1 LYSRKIGFK
10 ASPYYPAGKMTWFME
25 NVPDVDK
32 KADDGDAA
40 FGTIDS
46 WLVYKLTKGKSYKT
60 DYSNASR
67 TQLLNLTTLKWDEQ
81 LCDIFGIPVKALPE
95 ILIQIQCLAKLILK
109 VILKSPFQSAGY
121 LGIPWCV
128 VLDTTAEKKVR

>member
-10 ASPYYPAGKMTWFME
+10 AFSVLSGRKMTWFME

-67 TQLLNLTTLKWDEQ
+67 TS
-81 LCDIFGIPVKALPE
+81 F
-95 ILIQIQCLAKLILK
+95 
-109 VILKSPFQSAGY
+109 
-121 LGIPWCV
+121 
-128 VLDTTAEKKVR
+128 

>member
-1 LYSRKIGFK
+1 
-10 ASPYYPAGKMTWFME
+10 MTWFME

-95 ILIQIQCLAKLILK
+95 ISDSNSVFGETDLK

-121 LGIPWCV
+121 LGIPMVRC
-128 VLDTTAEKKVR
+128 LDTTAEKKVR

>member
-1 LYSRKIGFK
+1 MVYGECSGCRQ
-10 ASPYYPAGKMTWFME
+10 
-25 NVPDVDK
+25 

-95 ILIQIQCLAKLILK
+95 ISDSNSVFGETDFEGYLEKPIPIC
-109 VILKSPFQSAGY
+109 GY
-121 LGIPWCV
+121 LGIPMVRC
-128 VLDTTAEKKVR
+128 LDTTAEKKVR

>member
-1 LYSRKIGFK
+1 
-10 ASPYYPAGKMTWFME
+10 MTWFME

-67 TQLLNLTTLKWDEQ
+67 TQLLNLTTLKWMNNSATYLEYR
-81 LCDIFGIPVKALPE
+81 LKHFLKF
-95 ILIQIQCLAKLILK
+95 LIQIQCLAKLILK

-121 LGIPWCV
+121 LGIPMVRC
-128 VLDTTAEKKVR
+128 LDTTAEKKVR